1 MKTPPKAISG
11 DAFDVLMAYP
21 WKGNVRE
28 LENCIERAIILCD
41 GDTIGE
47 EHIVLNRQMAMEE
60 MIRNLPM
67 TGTLDEASREAVR
80 ISETLRIT
88 MALKETKGNKSRAAE
103 LLQVSYK
110 TLLTKIKDYG
120 LEN

>member
-1 MKTPPKAISG
+1 
-11 DAFDVLMAYP
+11 
-21 WKGNVRE
+21 VRE

-47 EHIVLNRQMAMEE
+47 EHIILNRQMAVENT
-60 MIRNLPM
+60 IRKLAM
-67 TGTLDEASREAVR
+67 AGTLEEASREAVR
-80 ISETLRIT
+80 ISESQCIAR
-88 MALKETKGNKSRAAE
+88 ALKETKGNKTRAAE

-120 LEN
+120 LET